1 MLPPISLPYR
11 LASVWLVVATLL
23 AAPASATLLA
33 APASAALI
41 DMATPV
47 TAPPL
52 VSVPAAAAVPALG
65 SDLIDV
71 ARHGRATLAINLA
84 ILALGSLWLA
94 LAARRFGASSA
105 ARRPAAAGR

>member
-1 MLPPISLPYR
+1 MLPTISVPCR
-11 LASVWLVVATLL
+11 LASLALVA
-23 AAPASATLLA
+23 ATLLA

-52 VSVPAAAAVPALG
+52 VTVPVAAALPTLG
-65 SDLIDV
+65 TDLIDV
-71 ARHGRATLAINLA
+71 ARHGRATLAINLS

-94 LAARRFGASSA
+94 LAARRLGQASPA
-105 ARRPAAAGR
+105 AQRPAAAGR